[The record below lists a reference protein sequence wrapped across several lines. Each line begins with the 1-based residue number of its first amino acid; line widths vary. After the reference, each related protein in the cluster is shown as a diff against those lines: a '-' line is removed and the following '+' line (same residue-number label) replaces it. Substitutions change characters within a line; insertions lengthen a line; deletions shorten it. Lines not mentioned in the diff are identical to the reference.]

1 MLIDPLEVSAFTPA
15 IEPMY
20 RGIYVEAV
28 GCSESSDYFIDVVVL
43 KNEADEFIDLDA
55 DVVEYSSAVD
65 LSEYGDFDNEWISL
79 SKFYSIGATT
89 RDGCTVNFFGDIDDL
104 TEIPYNE
111 YRVVVYRN
119 DELLSVSDSY
129 NTENISYGDTFGDM
143 IQYVEETNEFNVE
156 PIHSVPIPSRP
167 GVLLLSI
174 ITILITPIVLMLFVF
189 YIFVELIVFLIVPRF
204 RKELRWI
211 VLYNSILLLGGV
223 FGVLISRI
231 GQFEKQGI
239 TQIIFILPVLL
250 GITFQKYRHLKNLE
264 SKVFELSIK
273 VSAIGLG
280 VVFSYL
286 VLAYFVW

>member
-1 MLIDPLEVSAFTPA
+1 
-15 IEPMY
+15 
-20 RGIYVEAV
+20 
-28 GCSESSDYFIDVVVL
+28 
-43 KNEADEFIDLDA
+43 
-55 DVVEYSSAVD
+55 
-65 LSEYGDFDNEWISL
+65 
-79 SKFYSIGATT
+79 
-89 RDGCTVNFFGDIDDL
+89 
-104 TEIPYNE
+104 
-111 YRVVVYRN
+111 
-119 DELLSVSDSY
+119 
-129 NTENISYGDTFGDM
+129 M